1 MNKKSK
7 QNCGKKSNKGQFDR
21 DNNKNAKERSGRSKD
36 VGIVHTGP
44 HKRISDVD
52 GSSNSPEW
60 YKDSHGVVEDSARIA
75 TYFPNGR
82 ANMPYATNASAR
94 KYGEPVGICVSWIPL
109 PAVSSDATS
118 PISIAAQVIMQ
129 QIKKVL
135 NKPVLGY
142 QPADPIIAYIAFL
155 SMVTLSNEIHRDYS
169 LMNAYSTEN
178 LSYPKGV
185 LSLLGYNDKSITD
198 LRNNMAEY
206 RQRFNLILY
215 QMSSIFMP
223 FETNIL
229 EKYKWLSS
237 GIFRDHDNIK
247 GQLYMYALDG
257 VYEWDDTGSDQGSA
271 ARFIDISNTIRQDQ
285 DRLMNFKLEMLDH
298 LVTSLR
304 SSDSWNAMVA
314 DLQRAFPDA
323 QTYSFPIMEENEMPN
338 IYYNETMLEQF
349 ENLYTLP
356 WIEYDASSVGSL
368 SVRQDVNTQAILCS
382 PALTPASYSTPEDFT
397 KFENMLKPY
406 LGQQCFNFSK
416 ITPSTDDIIE
426 NVVAK
431 TIWFPLNNKIHVTA
445 AAAGVVYTGF
455 MLCLPEKEG
464 TGAQTYSL
472 IQFNSI
478 YKTIGDA
485 TEMVFLTHC
494 NHAPFVWTE
503 KNFNLTLIPFGETNN
518 LIPCEE
524 YVIDRLFDAMSYSM
538 WNIPNNVITG
548 QVR

>member
-1 MNKKSK
+1 MKKNSK
-7 QNCGKKSNKGQFDR
+7 SNYGKKNNYKGSGDYNQNRDR
-21 DNNKNAKERSGRSKD
+21 RCSGPKD

-44 HKRISDVD
+44 HRKISDVN
-52 GSSNSPEW
+52 GSANSPEW
-60 YKDSHGVVEDSARIA
+60 YKDTHGVVEDSARIA
-75 TYFPNGR
+75 TYYPIGIPNL
-82 ANMPYATNASAR
+82 PYTSRGAGT
-94 KYGEPVGICVSWIPL
+94 KYSEPVGISVGWLPL

-142 QPADPIIAYIAFL
+142 QPADPVIAYIAFL
-155 SMVTLSNEIHRDYS
+155 SMVTLSNEIHRDYA

-178 LSYPKGV
+178 LAYPKGV
-185 LSLLGYNDKSITD
+185 LSLLGYNDKSILD

-206 RQRFNLILY
+206 RQRFNLTLY

-257 VYEWDDTGSDQGSA
+257 VYQWDETSSDQGSQA
-271 ARFIDISNTIRQDQ
+271 TFVEMSLDTRKSKDQ
-285 DRLMNFKLEMLDH
+285 LMKYKLDLLDQ
-298 LVTSLR
+298 LVISLR
-304 SSDSWNAMVA
+304 SSDSWNAMVS

-323 QTYSFPIMEENEMPN
+323 QTYSFPLIEENEMPN

-349 ENLYTLP
+349 ENLYTTP
-356 WIEYDASSVGSL
+356 WIKYDVTTKSSLNVT
-368 SVRQDVNTQAILCS
+368 QDVNNQAIICE
-382 PALTPASYSTPEDFT
+382 PALTPASYADPESF
-397 KFENMLKPY
+397 KQFEDMLKPY
-406 LGQQCFNFSK
+406 LGMQCFNFSK
-416 ITPSTDDIIE
+416 IEPSTDDIIE

-431 TIWFPLNNKIHVTA
+431 TIWFPLNNKVHITA

-455 MLCLPEKEG
+455 VVCVPKRNG
-464 TGAQTYSL
+464 TDAPTYSL
-472 IQFNSI
+472 MQFNSI

-494 NHAPFVWTE
+494 NHAPYVWTE
-503 KNFNLTLIPFGETNN
+503 KNYDLTLIPFGETNN
-518 LIPCEE
+518 MVPCSEA
-524 YVIDRLFDAMSYSM
+524 VIGRMFDAMSYSM

-548 QVR
+548 QVK